1 MYPIRKEILM
11 NKDDIFRTIQEY
23 TTDVPL
29 LLIGTGASIPV
40 GIPGMPELAD
50 YLLDNLDSKYS
61 SDKNW
66 CDISK
71 KLKSGID
78 LESAMTSYH
87 LDENL
92 LNDIKKLTW
101 KLVTDADLKLFYEK
115 VLFGQDLPL
124 SLLLH
129 KLIQPH
135 PYSIDILTTNYDRY
149 IEYCC
154 DQIGVMIDNRYSG
167 MYLKKTNHHELNK
180 KNVVNLLKVHG
191 SLDSFSEEK
200 TNESISIPLQ
210 QNIPNGFI
218 PEIITPGS
226 DKYKAILTSTSREIL
241 HNADSLIDK
250 ASNFL
255 CIGYGFNDSQIQEK
269 IITKIKVGTPIVVV
283 TKSLTDNALDIINS
297 NSGNYAVIMDGGENK
312 TRFIINKTDITL
324 EGVYWTI
331 SGFNEI
337 I

>member
-115 VLFGQDLPL
+115 VQIYLYVAVLFVD
-124 SLLLH
+124 
-129 KLIQPH
+129 
-135 PYSIDILTTNYDRY
+135 
-149 IEYCC
+149 
-154 DQIGVMIDNRYSG
+154 
-167 MYLKKTNHHELNK
+167 
-180 KNVVNLLKVHG
+180 
-191 SLDSFSEEK
+191 F
-200 TNESISIPLQ
+200 
-210 QNIPNGFI
+210 
-218 PEIITPGS
+218 
-226 DKYKAILTSTSREIL
+226 
-241 HNADSLIDK
+241 DSL
-250 ASNFL
+250 
-255 CIGYGFNDSQIQEK
+255 
-269 IITKIKVGTPIVVV
+269 
-283 TKSLTDNALDIINS
+283 
-297 NSGNYAVIMDGGENK
+297 
-312 TRFIINKTDITL
+312 
-324 EGVYWTI
+324 
-331 SGFNEI
+331 
-337 I
+337 

>member
-1 MYPIRKEILM
+1 MYDIRKVIPM
-11 NKDDIFRTIQEY
+11 NKEDIFKTIQEY

-50 YLLDNLDSKYS
+50 YLLNNLDSKYS
-61 SDKNW
+61 SDTNW

-78 LESAMTSYH
+78 LESALTSYH
-87 LDENL
+87 LGEDL

-101 KLVTDADLKLFYEK
+101 KLVTDADLELFYEK
-115 VLFGQDLPL
+115 VLFGKDLPL

-135 PYSIDILTTNYDRY
+135 PHHIDILTTNYDRY

-154 DQIGVMIDNRYSG
+154 DQRDIMIDNRYSG
-167 MYLKKTNHHELNK
+167 MYLKKTNKCELNK
-180 KNVVNLLKVHG
+180 RNIVNLLKVHG
-191 SLDSFSEEK
+191 SLDSFSDEK

-210 QNIPNGFI
+210 QKIPNGFI

-269 IITKIKVGTPIVVV
+269 IITKIKTGIPIVVV

-297 NSGNYAVIMDGGENK
+297 NSRDYAVIMDGGKNT

-331 SGFNEI
+331 EGFNEI